1 MRVDD
6 VRRAMLVAL
15 IALGVWMGLTG
26 APVEAAEIKVLSTV
40 GMQPATVELFTSF
53 EAATGHKILVTYG
66 LAAVLRTSVLDGASA
81 DVLVLTSSTIDDLV
95 KGGKVVAATKTD
107 VARSGVGM
115 GVKAGAPKPDIGT
128 PEALKRTLVAAKSIG
143 YSREGASGVAFARA
157 VERLGLTELVA
168 AKYRDTGTKAGDMV
182 AGGEIELAAAQSP
195 SCWRCRASTSSGR
208 CRPSCRRRPSFPSG
222 SVPKLRTRPR
232 GAP

>member
-1 MRVDD
+1 V
-6 VRRAMLVAL
+6 
-15 IALGVWMGLTG
+15 TG
-26 APVEAAEIKVLSTV
+26 ARVEAAEIKVLSTV

-157 VERLGLTELVA
+157 VERLGLTEVVA
-168 AKYRDTGTKAGDMV
+168 AKYKDTGTKAGEMV
-182 AGGEIELAAAQSP
+182 AGGEIELPAAHIPELVAV
-195 SCWRCRASTSSGR
+195 AGVDALGR
-208 CRPSCRRRPSFPSG
+208 LRP
-222 SVPKLRTRPR
+222 
-232 GAP
+232 